1 MSKML
6 VVLPAISPEST
17 VQCLDT
23 VLPPNSASGFGV
35 GELLVVDNTR
45 GGMGALLNDRLDPAG
60 IYRDPDGHNL
70 GVARSWNVGIRRG
83 LDTGCDYIVL
93 MSACMRFG
101 PILHTTWRRQMETF
115 WGETV
120 IEADGHSW
128 HLIAFHRRVF
138 EAVGLF
144 DENFYPAYFE
154 AIDFG
159 YRMRLRDM
167 EYGWR
172 HVWVNALSA
181 DVGHGAKTGVSLPAP
196 PLLDYYREKWNGDK
210 GEERYVLPFGS
221 REIGWFP
228 EHSVP
233 ELAEK
238 YRLETWW

>member
-1 MSKML
+1 M
-6 VVLPAISPEST
+6 
-17 VQCLDT
+17 QCLDT
-23 VLPPNSASGFGV
+23 IVTVDPNTSAAGFGL
-35 GELLVVDNTR
+35 GELLVIDNTR
-45 GGMGALLNDRLDPAG
+45 NGLDLTG
-60 IYRDPDGHNL
+60 LIDVYRDPDGHNL
-70 GVARSWNVGIRRG
+70 GVARSWNVGIRRA
-83 LDTGCDYIVL
+83 LADPDCDYVVL

-138 EAVGLF
+138 ETVGLF

-196 PLLDYYREKWNGDK
+196 PLLKYYREKWNGDK
-210 GEERYVLPFGS
+210 GEERFVLPFGNMP
-221 REIGWFP
+221 IGYWP
-228 EHSVP
+228 EYSIP
-233 ELAEK
+233 ELAEH
-238 YRLETWW
+238 YGLETWW